1 MVVYDRGYYSFEL
14 LCAHRERGLHA
25 VFRIRRKAGKAL
37 DRFIDSKKT
46 DTVCAILPGRDAL
59 RELSRKHPGKRWR
72 PLPLRL
78 VKYTRGTTEY
88 VVGTTLLDSRRYRVA
103 ALADLYHARWGIE
116 ELYKVSKQF
125 LEVDQFH
132 GRSERL
138 VKQEL
143 FAHFNLIAMT
153 RLLANRD
160 AALCEAARPQDGRPV
175 PQANFK
181 HSLAALAQHL
191 EGLLLRHSAYVSE
204 TLERICEWVGTGRR
218 KRRPDRSY
226 PRRSLRP
233 ASKWDRR

>member
-1 MVVYDRGYYSFEL
+1 M
-14 LCAHRERGLHA
+14 
-25 VFRIRRKAGKAL
+25 
-37 DRFIDSKKT
+37 
-46 DTVCAILPGRDAL
+46 CAILPGRDAL

-78 VKYTRGTTEY
+78 VKYTRGATEY

-160 AALCEAARPQDGRPV
+160 AALCEAALPQDGRAV

-181 HSLAALAQHL
+181 HSLAGAGTAPRGPAAAPFRVCQRDPRADLRVGRDRSAQAAPRPLVPAALAAAGL
-191 EGLLLRHSAYVSE
+191 EMGPSLSE
-204 TLERICEWVGTGRR
+204 SNLAGPMPTR
-218 KRRPDRSY
+218 KESEMDVI
-226 PRRSLRP
+226 
-233 ASKWDRR
+233 

>member
-1 MVVYDRGYYSFEL
+1 M
-14 LCAHRERGLHA
+14 
-25 VFRIRRKAGKAL
+25 
-37 DRFIDSKKT
+37 
-46 DTVCAILPGRDAL
+46 
-59 RELSRKHPGKRWR
+59 
-72 PLPLRL
+72 
-78 VKYTRGTTEY
+78 
-88 VVGTTLLDSRRYRVA
+88 GTTLLDSRRYRVA

-160 AALCEAARPQDGRPV
+160 AALCGTARPQDGRAV